1 MKVNKVERGKGP
13 LEGVVVLDLTRVLS
27 GPYCSMMLADLGAEV
42 IKVERPGVG
51 DDTRAWG
58 PPFINGESAYF
69 LSVNRNKKSIVL
81 DLKDPE
87 DQKKL
92 RKLIEHA
99 DVIIENFRAGFME
112 SIGFGY
118 EQIKKINPRIIYGA
132 ISGFGRIGPYK
143 DRPGYDLIC
152 QGMGGLQ
159 GITGTQN
166 GEPVRIGVAIADIG
180 AGMFL
185 AYGIL
190 AALYH
195 REKTGEGQY
204 VETSLLEGQI
214 AWLTYMAAY
223 YFATGEVPKRMGSAH
238 PTIVPYQAFRAE
250 DMWINIAVGN
260 DAQFRRFCKVIGYPE
275 LADDPKFATNAQR
288 VINRDILVPMIQ
300 GILVTRKGEYWL
312 RELEKAEIP
321 CGAVYTLD
329 KIFEDPQVKALGMK
343 VDLEHPKA
351 GRISVINSPIRFSK
365 TPASIRAP
373 PPLLGEHTEEIKKKY
388 NLNDC

>member
-1 MKVNKVERGKGP
+1 MERGKGP
-13 LEGVVVLDLTRVLS
+13 LDGIVVLDLTRVLS
-27 GPYCSMMLADLGAEV
+27 GPYCTMMLADLGAEV
-42 IKVERPGVG
+42 IKVERPGTG

-81 DLKDPE
+81 NLKDPE

-92 RKLIEHA
+92 RKLIEKA
-99 DVIIENFRAGFME
+99 DVIVENFRAGFME
-112 SIGFGY
+112 SIGLGY
-118 EQIKKINPRIIYGA
+118 EEIKKINPRIIYGA

-166 GEPVRIGVAIADIG
+166 GEPIRIGVAIADIG

-260 DAQFRRFCKVIGYPE
+260 DAQFRRFCKVLGHPE
-275 LADDPKFATNAQR
+275 LADNPMFATNAQR

-300 GILVTRKGEYWL
+300 GILVTKKGEYWL

-343 VDLEHPKA
+343 VEMEHPKA
-351 GRISVINSPIRFSK
+351 GKISLINSPIRFSK
-365 TPASIRAP
+365 TPTGIRTP
-373 PPLLGEHTEEIKKKY
+373 PPLLGEHTKEINEKY
-388 NLNDC
+388 HLKD

>member
-1 MKVNKVERGKGP
+1 MERGRGP
-13 LEGVVVLDLTRVLS
+13 LEGIVVLDLTRVLS

-69 LSVNRNKKSIVL
+69 LSVNRNKKSITL

-92 RKLIEHA
+92 RKLIEKA

-343 VDLEHPKA
+343 VDMEHPKA
-351 GRISVINSPIRFSK
+351 GKISVINSPIRFSK
-365 TPASIRAP
+365 TPAGVRTP
-373 PPLLGEHTEEIKKKY
+373 PPLLGEHTEEIIEKY
-388 NLNDC
+388 DLDDC

>member
-1 MKVNKVERGKGP
+1 MERGRGP
-13 LEGVVVLDLTRVLS
+13 LEGIVVLDLTRVLS

-69 LSVNRNKKSIVL
+69 LSVNRNKKSITL

-92 RKLIEHA
+92 RKLIEKA

-343 VDLEHPKA
+343 VDIEHPKA
-351 GRISVINSPIRFSK
+351 GKISVINSPIRFSK
-365 TPASIRAP
+365 TPASVRTP
-373 PPLLGEHTEEIKKKY
+373 PPLLGEHTKEITEKY
-388 NLNDC
+388 DLNDAKT